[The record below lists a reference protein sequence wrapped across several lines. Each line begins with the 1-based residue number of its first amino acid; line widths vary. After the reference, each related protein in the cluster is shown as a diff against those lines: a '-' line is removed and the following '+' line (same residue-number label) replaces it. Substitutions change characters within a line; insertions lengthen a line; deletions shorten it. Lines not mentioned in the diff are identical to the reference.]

1 MAPLT
6 AARLGVPQDGGVTTV
21 GGFRPASDAANVAL
35 GASTAPNATFA
46 PSGRRPVRVA
56 RTRLAFGGAVAL
68 LAVSNVVSNRVWPE
82 GYLVWNLGVAGVLL
96 LVARSAGLTWH
107 DLGLGTRR
115 LRRGLVIGSAAVA
128 AVALAYAAAV
138 ALPATRA
145 ALVDERTAAPF
156 AAVLFVALV
165 RIPLGTVVLEE
176 LAFRGVLPA
185 LVGGGW
191 WRATL
196 VSSGLF
202 GLWHV
207 LPSLGSATA
216 VTNTLGTTGAVVG
229 TVLFTTAAGVAFRA
243 WQRWSGHLI
252 TPMLLH
258 AATNSLGVLV
268 AWWLVTRAGS

>member
-1 MAPLT
+1 
-6 AARLGVPQDGGVTTV
+6 V
-21 GGFRPASDAANVAL
+21 
-35 GASTAPNATFA
+35 ATFA
-46 PSGRRPVRVA
+46 LTPSVRTPPWRV
-56 RTRLAFGGAVAL
+56 RLALVAAVAV
-68 LAVSNVVSNRVWPE
+68 LAASNVVSNRLWPQ
-82 GYLVWNLGVAGVLL
+82 GYLLWNPAMAGVLL
-96 LVARSAGLTWH
+96 LLARAGGLTWA
-107 DLGLGTRR
+107 DLGLGGER
-115 LRRGLVIGSAAVA
+115 LRRGLVLGGVAAAAVG
-128 AVALAYAAAV
+128 LFYAAAV

-145 ALVDERTAAPF
+145 AFVDARGAAPL

-207 LPSLGSATA
+207 LPSMGSGNAVSGALGPA
-216 VTNTLGTTGAVVG
+216 GAVVG
-229 TVLFTTAAGVAFRA
+229 TVLFTAAAGVVFRA
-243 WQRWSGHLI
+243 GQRWSGHLV

-258 AATNSLGVLV
+258 VATNSLGALV
-268 AWWLVTRAGS
+268 AWWVTHRPHP

>member
-1 MAPLT
+1 M
-6 AARLGVPQDGGVTTV
+6 
-21 GGFRPASDAANVAL
+21 
-35 GASTAPNATFA
+35 ATFA
-46 PSGRRPVRVA
+46 LTPSVRTPPWRV
-56 RTRLAFGGAVAL
+56 RLALVAAVAV
-68 LAVSNVVSNRVWPE
+68 LAASNVVSNRLWPQ
-82 GYLVWNLGVAGVLL
+82 GYLLWNPAMAGVLL
-96 LVARSAGLTWH
+96 LLARAGGLTWA
-107 DLGLGTRR
+107 DLGLGGER
-115 LRRGLVIGSAAVA
+115 LRRGLVLGGVAAAAVG
-128 AVALAYAAAV
+128 LFYAAAV

-145 ALVDERTAAPF
+145 AFVDARGAAPL

-207 LPSLGSATA
+207 LPSMGSGNAVSGALGPA
-216 VTNTLGTTGAVVG
+216 GAVVG
-229 TVLFTTAAGVAFRA
+229 TVLFTAAAGVVFRA
-243 WQRWSGHLI
+243 GQRWSGHLV

-258 AATNSLGVLV
+258 VATNSLGALV
-268 AWWLVTRAGS
+268 AWWVTHRPHP

>member
-1 MAPLT
+1 M
-6 AARLGVPQDGGVTTV
+6 
-21 GGFRPASDAANVAL
+21 
-35 GASTAPNATFA
+35 ATFA
-46 PSGRRPVRVA
+46 LTPSVRTPPWRV
-56 RTRLAFGGAVAL
+56 RLALVAAVAV
-68 LAVSNVVSNRVWPE
+68 LAASNVVSNRLWPQ
-82 GYLVWNLGVAGVLL
+82 GYLLWNPAMAGVLL
-96 LVARSAGLTWH
+96 LLARAGGLTWA
-107 DLGLGTRR
+107 DLGLGGER
-115 LRRGLVIGSAAVA
+115 LRRGLVLGGVAAAAVG
-128 AVALAYAAAV
+128 LFYAAAV

-145 ALVDERTAAPF
+145 AFVDARGAAPL

-207 LPSLGSATA
+207 LPSMGAGNAVSGALGPS
-216 VTNTLGTTGAVVG
+216 GAVVG
-229 TVLFTTAAGVAFRA
+229 TVLFTAAAGVVFRA
-243 WQRWSGHLI
+243 WQRWSGHLV

-258 AATNSLGVLV
+258 VATNSLGALV
-268 AWWLVTRAGS
+268 AWWVTHRPHP

>member
-1 MAPLT
+1 VT
-6 AARLGVPQDGGVTTV
+6 SVAA
-21 GGFRPASDAANVAL
+21 FRP
-35 GASTAPNATFA
+35 T
-46 PSGRRPVRVA
+46 RVV
-56 RTRLAFGGAVAL
+56 RTRLAFGGAVGL
-68 LAVSNVVSNRVWPE
+68 LAVSNVVSNRVWPQ
-82 GYLVWNLGVAGVLL
+82 GYLVWNLAVAGVLL

-107 DLGLGTRR
+107 DLGLSNRR
-115 LRRGLVIGSAAVA
+115 LRRGLVIGIAA
-128 AVALAYAAAV
+128 AAAV
-138 ALPATRA
+138 ALVYGAAMAVPAVRA
-145 ALVDERTAAPF
+145 ALVDERAAVPL

-207 LPSLGSATA
+207 LPSLGSASA
-216 VTNTLGTTGAVVG
+216 VTATLGTSGAVVG
-229 TVLFTTAAGVAFRA
+229 TVLFTAAAGVVFRA
-243 WQRWSGHLI
+243 WQRWSGHLV

-258 AATNSLGVLV
+258 VATNSLGVVV
-268 AWWLVTRAGS
+268 AWWLVTRAAA

>member
-1 MAPLT
+1 VTT
-6 AARLGVPQDGGVTTV
+6 AAAALR
-21 GGFRPASDAANVAL
+21 RASDEAKAAL
-35 GASTAPNATFA
+35 GASTAPKATFA
-46 PSGRRPVRVA
+46 PCRRVWRAA
-56 RTRLAFGGAVAL
+56 RTRLAFGGAVGL

-82 GYLVWNLGVAGVLL
+82 GYLVWNLAMAGVLL

-115 LRRGLVIGSAAVA
+115 LRRGLVLGAAAAA
-128 AVALAYAAAV
+128 AVALVYAAVV

-145 ALVDERTAAPF
+145 ALADGRAAVPL

-207 LPSLGSATA
+207 LPSMGSANA
-216 VTNTLGTTGAVVG
+216 VSTTLGTTGAVVG

-243 WQRWSGHLI
+243 WQRWSGHLV

-258 AATNSLGVLV
+258 VATNSLG
-268 AWWLVTRAGS
+268 ALVTWWVVNRPHP

>member
-1 MAPLT
+1 VT
-6 AARLGVPQDGGVTTV
+6 AVAL
-21 GGFRPASDAANVAL
+21 FRPTRA
-35 GASTAPNATFA
+35 
-46 PSGRRPVRVA
+46 A

-82 GYLVWNLGVAGVLL
+82 GYVVWNLAMAAVLL

-115 LRRGLVIGSAAVA
+115 LRRGLAIGAVA
-128 AVALAYAAAV
+128 ATAV
-138 ALPATRA
+138 ALVYTAGVAVPAVRA
-145 ALVDERTAAPF
+145 AVMDERAAVPL
-156 AAVLFVALV
+156 AAVLFAALV
-165 RIPLGTVVLEE
+165 RVPLGTVVLEE

-207 LPSLGSATA
+207 LPSLGSANA
-216 VTNTLGTTGAVVG
+216 VTGALGTSGAVAG
-229 TVLFTTAAGVAFRA
+229 TVLFTAAAGVVFRA

-252 TPMLLH
+252 TPMVLH

-268 AWWLVTRAGS
+268 AWWLVTRAAG